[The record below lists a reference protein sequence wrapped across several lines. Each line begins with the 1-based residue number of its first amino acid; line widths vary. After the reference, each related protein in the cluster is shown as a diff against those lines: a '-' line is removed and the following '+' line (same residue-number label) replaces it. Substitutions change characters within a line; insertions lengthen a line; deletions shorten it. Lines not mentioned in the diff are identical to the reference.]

1 MNQAVM
7 ILYKM
12 ELKRKMY
19 AFPGHNLVIPVLI
32 LFVADLLRSIFVIF
46 FLLPM
51 SKSKNANFMRL
62 FFPLSQFDHF
72 AR

>member
-1 MNQAVM
+1 MNLAGM

-46 FLLPM
+46 FLLPSI
-51 SKSKNANFMRL
+51 SKKQKCKFCETIFSL
-62 FFPLSQFDHF
+62 VTI
-72 AR
+72 